1 MTPPDTP
8 NTNTKSVDEGNPS
21 TDDTRPSDG
30 TVPGN
35 ETVQSDGSAPGDGTV
50 QSDEPVPANE
60 TAVARSRSSIFRWVV
75 LLSPLVV
82 PWVVIRTNATTL
94 LFPWGTVVVETGYFT
109 LLTVFIDQ
117 PGPTLP
123 YLRYWLF
130 ATGFY
135 FLALLWAATRP
146 FGADQRVTAGLF
158 VLVAISAAF
167 VAAEFSVD
175 LNRTGVPV
183 ATVHAFIVGI
193 WVYLER

>member
-8 NTNTKSVDEGNPS
+8 VTNSISIDEGNAS
-21 TDDTRPSDG
+21 SDDTGPSDG
-30 TVPGN
+30 TVP
-35 ETVQSDGSAPGDGTV
+35 SDGTGPSDDTAPGNGTV
-50 QSDEPVPANE
+50 HSDEPVLANE
-60 TAVARSRSSIFRWVV
+60 TVVSRSSIFRWIV
-75 LLSPLVV
+75 LLSPLVI

-117 PGPTLP
+117 PGPILP

-130 ATGFY
+130 ATGCY
-135 FLALLWAATRP
+135 VLALLWAATRP

-167 VAAEFSVD
+167 AAAEFSVD
-175 LNRTGVPV
+175 LNRTGIPV
-183 ATVHAFIVGI
+183 ASVHAFIVGI